1 MYTLPDQVSKAIA
14 DIFEKFD
21 DKAPMKE
28 GENGVNQDDILNDS
42 ALYLS
47 SNWSTGGGGCLS
59 YYEMFEDANSE
70 NNEQILIHDNNNDS
84 KSKTQH

>member
-1 MYTLPDQVSKAIA
+1 MYTLPDQVSKAIV

-21 DKAPMKE
+21 DKTPMKE

-47 SNWSTGGGGCLS
+47 SNWSTGGGGCIRH
-59 YYEMFEDANSE
+59 YEMFEGANSE
-70 NNEQILIHDNNNDS
+70 NMEQLVIHENNKEL